1 MNTKSFLVC
10 FIVVMLATS
19 MATAGTHH
27 GHFAPAQGGF
37 VRNGTGS
44 FHGGNW
50 NGGNWNGRS
59 GSGNWN
65 GRWGGGNWNGGNW
78 HHHHHDGHSNDFV
91 FIGSFGF
98 PFFGYP
104 YGYGYYPYSYG
115 YSPYGYGYGSGYY
128 GSGSGY
134 YGYGAGYY
142 GNSYYGNGY
151 YRSGYYRGYGYNG
164 NRSGVVGRS
173 SVIRL
178 QQQLARAGYYRGPI
192 DGIMGTRTRYA
203 LRAYQHDHGTA
214 SL

>member
-1 MNTKSFLVC
+1 
-10 FIVVMLATS
+10 MLATS

-50 NGGNWNGRS
+50 NGGNWNG
-59 GSGNWN
+59 
-65 GRWGGGNWNGGNW
+65 GNW
-78 HHHHHDGHSNDFV
+78 HHHHHDGNFNDFV

-98 PFFGYP
+98 PFLGYP

-128 GSGSGY
+128 GYGSGY
-134 YGYGAGYY
+134 YGYGSGYGSGYGYGAGYY
-142 GNSYYGNGY
+142 GNGYSRSSYYQ
-151 YRSGYYRGYGYNG
+151 GYGYNG
-164 NRSGVVGRS
+164 NRSRVV
-173 SVIRL
+173 RL

>member
-10 FIVVMLATS
+10 FIVVMLVTS

-27 GHFAPAQGGF
+27 GHFTPAQGGF

-50 NGGNWNGRS
+50 NG
-59 GSGNWN
+59 
-65 GRWGGGNWNGGNW
+65 NWNGGNW
-78 HHHHHDGHSNDFV
+78 HHHHHDGNFNNFV

-98 PFFGYP
+98 PFLGYP

-128 GSGSGY
+128 GYGSG

-142 GNSYYGNGY
+142 GNGYSRNGY
-151 YRSGYYRGYGYNG
+151 YPSSYYRGYGYNG
-164 NRSGVVGRS
+164 NRSRVV
-173 SVIRL
+173 RL

-192 DGIMGTRTRYA
+192 DGIMGSRTRYA

-214 SL
+214 NL

>member
-1 MNTKSFLVC
+1 MNTKSFFVC

-27 GHFAPAQGGF
+27 GHFTPAQGGF

-50 NGGNWNGRS
+50 NG
-59 GSGNWN
+59 
-65 GRWGGGNWNGGNW
+65 NWNGGNW
-78 HHHHHDGHSNDFV
+78 HHHHHDGNFNNFV

-98 PFFGYP
+98 PFLGYP
-104 YGYGYYPYSYG
+104 YGYGSYPYSYG

-128 GSGSGY
+128 GYGSGY
-134 YGYGAGYY
+134 YGYGSGYGSGYGYGAGYY
-142 GNSYYGNGY
+142 GNGYSRSSYYQ
-151 YRSGYYRGYGYNG
+151 GYGYNG
-164 NRSGVVGRS
+164 NRSRVV
-173 SVIRL
+173 RL

-192 DGIMGTRTRYA
+192 DGIMGSRTRYA

>member
-50 NGGNWNGRS
+50 NGH
-59 GSGNWN
+59 
-65 GRWGGGNWNGGNW
+65 WNGGNW
-78 HHHHHDGHSNDFV
+78 HHHHHDGNFNNFV

-98 PFFGYP
+98 PFLGYP

-128 GSGSGY
+128 GYDSGYYGYGSGY
-134 YGYGAGYY
+134 GSGYGYGAGYY
-142 GNSYYGNGY
+142 GNGYSRNGYYGNGY
-151 YRSGYYRGYGYNG
+151 RSSYYQGYGYNG
-164 NRSGVVGRS
+164 NRSRVV
-173 SVIRL
+173 RL

>member
-19 MATAGTHH
+19 MATAGTYH
-27 GHFAPAQGGF
+27 GHFTPAQGGF

-50 NGGNWNGRS
+50 NG
-59 GSGNWN
+59 
-65 GRWGGGNWNGGNW
+65 NWNGGNW
-78 HHHHHDGHSNDFV
+78 HHHHHDGNFNNFV

-98 PFFGYP
+98 PFLGYP
-104 YGYGYYPYSYG
+104 YGYGSYPYSYG
-115 YSPYGYGYGSGYY
+115 YSPYGYGYGSSYYGYGSGYY
-128 GSGSGY
+128 GYGSGY
-134 YGYGAGYY
+134 GSGYGYGAGYY
-142 GNSYYGNGY
+142 GNGYSRSSYYQ
-151 YRSGYYRGYGYNG
+151 GYGYNG
-164 NRSGVVGRS
+164 NRSRVV
-173 SVIRL
+173 RL

-192 DGIMGTRTRYA
+192 DGIMGSRTRYA

>member
-1 MNTKSFLVC
+1 MNTKSFLIC

-50 NGGNWNGRS
+50 NGGNWNG
-59 GSGNWN
+59 
-65 GRWGGGNWNGGNW
+65 GNW
-78 HHHHHDGHSNDFV
+78 HHHHHDGNFNNFV

-98 PFFGYP
+98 PFLGYP

-115 YSPYGYGYGSGYY
+115 YYPYGYGYGPGYY
-128 GSGSGY
+128 GYGSGY

-142 GNSYYGNGY
+142 GSGYYGNGY
-151 YRSGYYRGYGYNG
+151 SRSNYSRGYGYNG
-164 NRSGVVGRS
+164 NRSRVV
-173 SVIRL
+173 RL

-192 DGIMGTRTRYA
+192 DGIMGSRTRYA

>member
-19 MATAGTHH
+19 MATAGTYH
-27 GHFAPAQGGF
+27 GHFTPAQGGF

-50 NGGNWNGRS
+50 NG
-59 GSGNWN
+59 
-65 GRWGGGNWNGGNW
+65 NWNGGNW
-78 HHHHHDGHSNDFV
+78 HHHHHDGNFNNFV

-98 PFFGYP
+98 PFLGYP
-104 YGYGYYPYSYG
+104 YGYGSYPYSYG

-128 GSGSGY
+128 GYGSGY
-134 YGYGAGYY
+134 YGYGSGYGSGYGYGAGYY
-142 GNSYYGNGY
+142 GNGYSRSSYYQ
-151 YRSGYYRGYGYNG
+151 GYGYNG
-164 NRSGVVGRS
+164 NRSRVV
-173 SVIRL
+173 RL

-192 DGIMGTRTRYA
+192 DGVMGSRTHYA

-214 SL
+214 SAARD

>member
-10 FIVVMLATS
+10 FTVVMLATS

-27 GHFAPAQGGF
+27 GRFGGGF
-37 VRNGTGS
+37 GRSGTGS
-44 FHGGNW
+44 FRGGNW
-50 NGGNWNGRS
+50 NRGNWNRHCHGGRS
-59 GSGNWN
+59 S
-65 GRWGGGNWNGGNW
+65 
-78 HHHHHDGHSNDFV
+78 FV
-91 FIGSFGF
+91 FVGSFGS

-128 GSGSGY
+128 GYGPGY

-142 GNSYYGNGY
+142 GNGYSGNGYYGNAYGNGY
-151 YRSGYYRGYGYNG
+151 YGSSYYRGYGYNG
-164 NRSGVVGRS
+164 NRSGVARRS
-173 SVIRL
+173 SVVRL

-192 DGIMGTRTRYA
+192 DGIMGTRTRHA

-214 SL
+214 GL

>member
-27 GHFAPAQGGF
+27 GHFTPAQGGF

-50 NGGNWNGRS
+50 NG
-59 GSGNWN
+59 
-65 GRWGGGNWNGGNW
+65 NWNGGNW
-78 HHHHHDGHSNDFV
+78 HHHHHDGNFNNFV

-98 PFFGYP
+98 PFLGYP
-104 YGYGYYPYSYG
+104 YGYGSYPYSYG

-128 GSGSGY
+128 GYGSGY
-134 YGYGAGYY
+134 YGYGSGYGSGYGYGAGYY
-142 GNSYYGNGY
+142 GNGYSRSSYYQ
-151 YRSGYYRGYGYNG
+151 GYGYNG
-164 NRSGVVGRS
+164 NRSRVV
-173 SVIRL
+173 RL

-192 DGIMGTRTRYA
+192 DGIMGSRTRYA

>member
-27 GHFAPAQGGF
+27 GHFTPAQGGF

-50 NGGNWNGRS
+50 NG
-59 GSGNWN
+59 
-65 GRWGGGNWNGGNW
+65 NWNGGNW
-78 HHHHHDGHSNDFV
+78 HHHHHDGNFNNFV

-98 PFFGYP
+98 PFLGYP
-104 YGYGYYPYSYG
+104 YGYGFYPYSYG
-115 YSPYGYGYGSGYY
+115 YSPYGYGYGSSYEYGSGYY
-128 GSGSGY
+128 GYGSGY
-134 YGYGAGYY
+134 GSGYGYGAGYY
-142 GNSYYGNGY
+142 GNGYSRNGY
-151 YRSGYYRGYGYNG
+151 YPSSYYRGYGYNG
-164 NRSGVVGRS
+164 NRSRVV
-173 SVIRL
+173 RL

-192 DGIMGTRTRYA
+192 DGIMGSRTRYA